1 MTNWMRRYGSRGTTF
16 NLRRMIPV
24 SYTREQA
31 VGMTAFCRKYMIIG
45 QHGEPRGVEA
55 VRLLLVVGLTP
66 GADARTR
73 AAVAAQ
79 INLRAMISAV
89 GSRAVGNFGEK
100 SGDEVDMV
108 VKPRLFIR
116 IDSWMANQLSY
127 HAKDYRDGQGGIL
140 DNKMVYEFTLRGL
153 MDPDLH
159 QVATIYSKLIYPM
172 RNRILQLQ
180 EAIRESVAMVKQ
192 EWIKSMGNEPMP
204 ATLEG
209 G

>member
-1 MTNWMRRYGSRGTTF
+1 
-16 NLRRMIPV
+16 MIPV

-45 QHGEPRGVEA
+45 QHGEPRAIEA

-79 INLRAMISAV
+79 INLRTMISAV
-89 GSRAVGNFGEK
+89 GSRVSGNF
-100 SGDEVDMV
+100 SPRTVDEPDMV
-108 VKPRLFIR
+108 VKPRLFVR
-116 IDSWMANQLSY
+116 IDSWLLNQLSY
-127 HAKDYRDGQGGIL
+127 HAKDYRDGKGGIL

-153 MDPDLH
+153 IDPDLH

-172 RNRILQLQ
+172 RNRILQLE
-180 EAIRESVAMVKQ
+180 EAIRESVLMVKQ
-192 EWIKSMGNEPMP
+192 EWQKSMGQEPMP